1 MDGKPMRI
9 NGSGEQTRDY
19 TYVADIVDATLL
31 AATTKTGNVYN
42 VATETETSVNE
53 LAALIG
59 GPVEHVGLR
68 DIDNVSR
75 RSLSIEKIEWETGW
89 QPKIGLGEGIEL
101 TRNWLEGKNVSAI
114 TQQFNFLVPM
124 E

>member
-1 MDGKPMRI
+1 MRI
-9 NGSGEQTRDY
+9 HGGGHQTRDY
-19 TYVADIVDATLL
+19 TYVGDIVEATV
-31 AATTKTGNVYN
+31 AASRAPEAHVVYN

-75 RSLSIEKIEWETGW
+75 RFLNIQKAQSELGW
-89 QPKIGLGEGIEL
+89 QPKIGLAEGLDL
-101 TRNWLEGKNVSAI
+101 TREWLSDQGVSPDSYSADR
-114 TQQFNFLVPM
+114 
-124 E
+124 